1 VYQAVSF
8 TLVWPRA
15 SAIALLAVAC
25 PEVGCRLFAGARAA
39 SVAAGSMPVKIIWSG
54 PIVQT
59 AVSPIT
65 VLPSFWYA
73 FT

>member
-1 VYQAVSF
+1 MYQAVSF

-39 SVAAGSMPVKIIWSG
+39 SVAAGSMPVKII
-54 PIVQT
+54 
-59 AVSPIT
+59 
-65 VLPSFWYA
+65 
-73 FT
+73 